1 MIVPK
6 MLLAQ
11 VTTVMVKV
19 YAKKD
24 YANVSLDG
32 PDKHVMCQV
41 RAQCTAK
48 LNVLDMVNVF

>member
-1 MIVPK
+1 

-48 LNVLDMVNVF
+48 LNVLDTVNVF